1 MRTTTARI
9 GLGRAS
15 LALLALSAIGMV
27 SPSSGAQAP
36 PEPGAAHSAGAV
48 APIPPADT
56 WRTAVLNFAKTH
68 EGNPA
73 WGFSHSER
81 DYELGR
87 SLAAADHVRLD
98 DDVMFA
104 AAYLH
109 DIGTFPPYARRGV
122 DHSDIGA
129 DIVGELL
136 SGTGFPMAKV
146 PAVAA
151 AIRTHMYY
159 RKPVGPEAIYLHDA
173 DALDWLG
180 AIGLARIFGLV
191 DPQGGQ
197 PDGPAAVKRLQNLLM
212 QVPPGLVSMAG
223 KTMLEP
229 RVQELQ
235 RVLAELSA
243 ETAAYR
249 IL

>member
-1 MRTTTARI
+1 MRAEASIIRI
-9 GLGRAS
+9 SAPI
-15 LALLALSAIGMV
+15 LSASCFQG
-27 SPSSGAQAP
+27 
-36 PEPGAAHSAGAV
+36 
-48 APIPPADT
+48 
-56 WRTAVLNFAKTH
+56 
-68 EGNPA
+68 
-73 WGFSHSER
+73 
-81 DYELGR
+81 
-87 SLAAADHVRLD
+87 LA
-98 DDVMFA
+98 FQW
-104 AAYLH
+104 
-109 DIGTFPPYARRGV
+109 PK
-122 DHSDIGA
+122 S
-129 DIVGELL
+129 
-136 SGTGFPMAKV
+136 
-146 PAVAA
+146 
-151 AIRTHMYY
+151 
-159 RKPVGPEAIYLHDA
+159 EAIYLHDA

-180 AIGLARIFGLV
+180 AIGAARIFGLV